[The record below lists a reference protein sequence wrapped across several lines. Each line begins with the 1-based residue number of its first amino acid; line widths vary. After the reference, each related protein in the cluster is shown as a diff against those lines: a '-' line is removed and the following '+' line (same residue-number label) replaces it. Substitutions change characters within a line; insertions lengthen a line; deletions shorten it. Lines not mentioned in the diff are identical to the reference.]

1 MRRTFIVKI
10 EILLFRVIYANPS
23 TRLVIIRCRHGPH
36 NFVASALPFV
46 TKVSWRSDMKDSHL

>member
-1 MRRTFIVKI
+1 MRIPFIVKI

-46 TKVSWRSDMKDSHL
+46 TKVSWRVG